1 MPKITFIQQNGAE
14 QTVEGLP
21 GMTVMEAAVKNS
33 VPGIDADCG
42 GACAC
47 GTCHVYVEPG
57 WQEKVGVRS
66 RMEEGTLELAFDIRS
81 NSRLCCQIRVSDT
94 LDGLRLRVP
103 ESQG

>member
-1 MPKITFIQQNGAE
+1 MQPDGAE
-14 QTVEGLP
+14 HKVEGLP

-33 VPGIDADCG
+33 NAGIDADCG
-42 GACAC
+42 GTCAC

-57 WQEKVGVRS
+57 WQEKVGARN
-66 RMEEGTLELAFDIRS
+66 RMEEGMLELAFDARS

-94 LDGLRLRVP
+94 LEGLLLHVP